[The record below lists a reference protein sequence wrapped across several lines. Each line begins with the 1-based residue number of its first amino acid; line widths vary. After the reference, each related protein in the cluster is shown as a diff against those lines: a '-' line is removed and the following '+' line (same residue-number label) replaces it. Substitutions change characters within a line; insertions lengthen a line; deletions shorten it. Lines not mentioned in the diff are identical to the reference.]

1 VTVQLNMDAS
11 PDAPPYDPS
20 AAGAGTYRVLLFV
33 RALWKLHP
41 KRMQHFDFGL
51 IGPRNVSGANEP
63 YLIII
68 TVIA

>member
-1 VTVQLNMDAS
+1 
-11 PDAPPYDPS
+11 
-20 AAGAGTYRVLLFV
+20 
-33 RALWKLHP
+33 
-41 KRMQHFDFGL
+41 MQHFDFGL

>member
-1 VTVQLNMDAS
+1 
-11 PDAPPYDPS
+11 
-20 AAGAGTYRVLLFV
+20 V